1 MSHSKKNLDPL
12 KVKKLSSFQENLGLF
27 QSKKKFIIK
36 CVKKNSDPFRVK
48 KIEYQRGQKKLCYFI
63 KILIKRSAIND
74 RM

>member
-27 QSKKKFIIK
+27 QRKKKFIIK
-36 CVKKNSDPFRVK
+36 VLRKTLTPLELRKLNIKGVK
-48 KIEYQRGQKKLCYFI
+48 KKLCYFI

-74 RM
+74 